1 MMNTISTPANW
12 LELPPYHL
20 ENHSKQEFILPYLQ
34 QLTERHYHHSEV
46 YRNIIDRVFGGIE
59 NCQSSS
65 IKDIPFFP
73 VSLFKTQDLIGVER
87 AEVVKVLTSSGTT
100 GQGVSKVYL
109 DKETANLQSQVL
121 VKIMQHF
128 LGSQRL
134 PMVIID
140 HPGVIKDRRS
150 YSARGA
156 GILGMMQFGH
166 KPFYAL
172 NDDMS
177 IDLDGLQSYLAGV
190 GDRPVFFFGFTF
202 MVWQYFIQVLR
213 DTEIKLD
220 LKNST
225 LIHSGGWKK
234 LESIAV
240 SATEFREQLCKQ
252 TKIER
257 CLNFYG
263 MVEQVGSVFFENSLH
278 YLHTP
283 IYSDII
289 IRDPIT
295 LKPLPDGEVGLIQV
309 LSILP
314 HSYPG
319 HSILTEDLGVVRGVD
334 SPDAGMK
341 GRYFE
346 VIGRVPKSET
356 RGCSDTFSA

>member
-1 MMNTISTPANW
+1 MTTNTNSDDW
-12 LELPPYHL
+12 LSIPPYAL
-20 ENHSKQEFILPYLQ
+20 DNSSKQPFLLTSLQ
-34 QLTERHYHHSEV
+34 NLTNSHYQNSSS
-46 YRNIIDRVFGGIE
+46 YRNIIDRVFGGIDKI
-59 NCQSSS
+59 NFSS
-65 IKDIPFFP
+65 IENIPFIP
-73 VSLFKTQDLIGVER
+73 VSLFKTQELVSVSTT
-87 AEVVKVLTSSGTT
+87 EVIKTLTSSGTT
-100 GQGVSKVYL
+100 GQSVSKIFL
-109 DKETANLQSQVL
+109 DKETANLQSHVL

-128 LGSQRL
+128 LGQSRL

-140 HPGVIKDRRS
+140 HPGVIKDRQS

-172 NDDMS
+172 KDDMS
-177 IDLDGLQSYLAGV
+177 IDIEGLQAYLAGV

-202 MVWQYFIQVLR
+202 MVWQYFIQALQ
-213 DTEIKLD
+213 TANLQLN

-234 LESIAV
+234 LQSIAV
-240 SATEFREQLCKQ
+240 STTEFREQLMA
-252 TKIER
+252 TTNIER

-263 MVEQVGSVFFENSLH
+263 MVEQVGSIFFENNLH

-295 LKPLPDGEVGLIQV
+295 LKPLPNGEIGLIQV

-319 HSILTEDLGVVRGVD
+319 HSILTEDLGIIHGLD
-334 SPDAGMK
+334 SPEAGMK

-346 VIGRVPKSET
+346 VLGRVPKSEA
-356 RGCSDTFSA
+356 RGCSDTFAA

>member
-1 MMNTISTPANW
+1 MNLTSTENW
-12 LELPPYHL
+12 LKIAPYDL
-20 ENHSKQEFILPYLQ
+20 ANDLKQPFLLSNLK
-34 QLTERHYHHSEV
+34 QLTVSHHQNSIS
-46 YRNIIDRVFGGIE
+46 YRNIVDRVFGGLSAIDF
-59 NCQSSS
+59 SSLEH
-65 IKDIPFFP
+65 IPFFP
-73 VSLFKTQDLIGVER
+73 VSLFKTQELVSVESE
-87 AEVVKVLTSSGTT
+87 EVIKVLTSSGTT

-109 DKETANLQSQVL
+109 DKETANLQSHVL

-128 LGSQRL
+128 LGQSRL

-172 NDDMS
+172 KDDMS
-177 IDLDGLQSYLAGV
+177 IDIEGLQAYLASV
-190 GDRPVFFFGFTF
+190 GNRPVFFFGFTF
-202 MVWQYFIQVLR
+202 MVWQYFIQALQTA
-213 DTEIKLD
+213 DLQLN

-240 SATEFREQLCKQ
+240 SAPEFRQQLMD
-252 TKIER
+252 TTNIDR

-263 MVEQVGSVFFENSLH
+263 MVEQVGSIFFENDLH

-295 LKPLPDGEVGLIQV
+295 LKPLPNGEPGLIQV

-319 HSILTEDLGVVRGVD
+319 HSILTEDIGIIHGLD
-334 SPDAGMK
+334 SPAAGMN

-346 VIGRVPKSET
+346 VLGRVPKSEA
-356 RGCSDTFSA
+356 RGCSDTFAT

>member
-1 MMNTISTPANW
+1 MTNNLAIAPD
-12 LELPPYHL
+12 LLD
-20 ENHSKQEFILPYLQ
+20 ILPYNLDHHAKQELILPHLQ
-34 QLTERHYHHSEV
+34 KLTHHHYHHSST
-46 YRNIIDRVFGGIE
+46 YRNIIDRVFGGLDHS
-59 NCQSSS
+59 NYSSL
-65 IKDIPFFP
+65 DQIPFFP
-73 VSLFKTQDLIGVER
+73 VSLFKTQDLVSVQPD
-87 AEVVKVLTSSGTT
+87 EVIKVLTSSGTT

-109 DKETANLQSQVL
+109 DRETANLQSQVL

-128 LGSQRL
+128 LGKDRL

-156 GILGMMQFGH
+156 GILGMMQFGR

-172 NDDMS
+172 NDDMTLN
-177 IDLDGLQSYLAGV
+177 IEALQAYLTEV
-190 GDRPVFFFGFTF
+190 GDKPIFFFGFTF
-202 MVWQYFIQVLR
+202 MVWQYFIQVLQSSN
-213 DTEIKLD
+213 IQLD

-240 SATEFREQLCKQ
+240 SSAEFREQLSKQ
-252 TKIER
+252 TQIKQ

-263 MVEQVGSVFFENSLH
+263 MVEQVGSIFFENPLQ
-278 YLHTP
+278 YLHAP

-295 LKPLPDGEVGLIQV
+295 LKSLPDGEVGLIQV

-319 HSILTEDLGVVRGVD
+319 HSILTEDLGVIRGVD
-334 SPDAGMK
+334 SPNSEMK

-346 VIGRVPKSET
+346 VIGRVPKSEV
-356 RGCSDTFSA
+356 RGCSDTFST